1 MSIHASLPDPTN
13 LQLDRLVSDRNGIT
27 ILVRATRPEA
37 ACPLCGQISTRV
49 HSRYVRTVHD
59 LPWQGIKVRLRLS
72 TRRFF
77 CANPNCERAIFTER
91 LPALVAPYARRTKRL
106 AEALY
111 LIGYAL
117 GGEAGARLAVRL
129 GMTVSPDTLLRQVRF
144 TANSLS
150 ALPRVVGVD
159 DWAFSKGQ
167 QYGTILVDLEQHC
180 VVDLLSDRAGESL
193 ATWLKARP
201 GVEVISRDRAEGY
214 ADGARRGAP
223 QARQVADRWHLLKNL
238 ADAVE
243 RLLSRL
249 NSAVRT
255 AAKRA
260 LSLPSAS
267 EPDKTVTEVMVSPT
281 PVNTSALESRR
292 RREQRL
298 ARYTQVMELFR
309 RGLRV
314 SQIAQ
319 MMSLDRK
326 TVRKWIRSDGFPE
339 LSSRPSRTRQLNPFT
354 AYLRQRWSEG
364 CHNAAQLWREI
375 TAQGYAGCVSVVR
388 GYLTRWRTRL
398 PAGPRRTSGPK
409 ATRSPTQRIPSPR
422 SATWFLLKPPD
433 EKQPEK
439 AEFQKR
445 FVQTL
450 CELCPKVKMAQELA
464 QQFLE
469 IVRERQTARLE
480 PWLQAVGEA
489 HSPELQSFARG
500 LRLDLDAV
508 VAALTEEWSNGQVEG
523 QVHRLKLIKRSMYGR
538 AKFDLLR
545 ARVLPAV

>member
-1 MSIHASLPDPTN
+1 MATNAFLPDSTH
-13 LQLDRLVSDRNGIT
+13 LQLERLDSTGNGIT
-27 ILVRATRPEA
+27 LLVRTILPESV
-37 ACPLCGQISTRV
+37 CPLCDQVSTRV

-59 LPWQGIKVRLRLS
+59 LPWQGIDVRLRLS

-77 CANPNCERAIFTER
+77 CVNPNCHRAIFTER
-91 LPALVAPYARRTKRL
+91 LPALVAPSARRTKRL

-129 GMTVSPDTLLRQVRF
+129 GMTVSPDTLLRQVRL

-150 ALPRVVGVD
+150 AVPRVVGVD

-167 QYGTILVDLEQHC
+167 RYGTILVDLEQHC
-180 VVDLLSDRAGESL
+180 VVDLLSDRAGDSL

-249 NSAVRT
+249 HSAVRT

-260 LSLPSAS
+260 LSLPSAP
-267 EPDKTVTEVMVSPT
+267 EPDKTVAEAMVSPT

-298 ARYTQVMELFR
+298 ARYVQVIELFR
-309 RGLRV
+309 
-314 SQIAQ
+314 
-319 MMSLDRK
+319 
-326 TVRKWIRSDGFPE
+326 
-339 LSSRPSRTRQLNPFT
+339 
-354 AYLRQRWSEG
+354 
-364 CHNAAQLWREI
+364 WREI

-388 GYLTRWRTRL
+388 DYLARWRARL
-398 PAGPRRTSGPK
+398 PAEQRRTSGPR

-450 CELCPKVKMAQELA
+450 CELCPEVKVAQELA

-469 IVRERQTARLE
+469 IVRERQAARLE
-480 PWLQAVGEA
+480 PWLQAVAES
-489 HSPELQSFARG
+489 HLPELQSFARG
-500 LRLDLDAV
+500 LRLDLGAV
-508 VAALTEEWSNGQVEG
+508 AAALTEEWSNGQVEG

-538 AKFDLLR
+538 ANFDLLR
-545 ARVLPAV
+545 ARVLPAAHIEKRMGSGLERAPPSSPNLRESQFYHRRSHAVLSTDSEAIVEILCRPV